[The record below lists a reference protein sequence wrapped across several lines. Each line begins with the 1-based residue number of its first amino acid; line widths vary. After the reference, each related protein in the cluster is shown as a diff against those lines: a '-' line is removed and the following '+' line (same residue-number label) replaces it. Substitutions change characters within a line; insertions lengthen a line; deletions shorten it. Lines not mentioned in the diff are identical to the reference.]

1 MQAGRGK
8 RVEMGGMLL
17 CAFKA
22 LTGAFFWS
30 LAFQYGLGVAKFKNL
45 CPFYRCDG
53 SPRRVTGTIYTSTI
67 SIIIGRYTFPCNSL
81 ALKSQF
87 SYP

>member
-22 LTGAFFWS
+22 LTGAFF
-30 LAFQYGLGVAKFKNL
+30 LE
-45 CPFYRCDG
+45 
-53 SPRRVTGTIYTSTI
+53 
-67 SIIIGRYTFPCNSL
+67 PCI
-81 ALKSQF
+81 
-87 SYP
+87 PVWTWCR